1 MIVSIQGPSLQVIV
15 SGIISYSTAIPNNV
29 YVEKTAGSVIGI
41 HKVVKVGD
49 DGKVYYVS
57 CDVLSDAYK
66 VVGLSLNSANV
77 GENVRILLFGKL
89 QDNSFNFDT
98 AKPIFLGLNG
108 QIVQE
113 LPGEAQFIQVLG
125 KVLNSN
131 EILFDLDEPIIL

>member
-1 MIVSIQGPSLQVIV
+1 MSVSIQGPSLQVIV

-49 DGKVYYVS
+49 DGKVYYAS

-77 GENVRILLFGKL
+77 GEPVRILLFGRIR
-89 QDNSFNFDT
+89 DNSFSFDT
-98 AKPIFLGLNG
+98 AKSIFLGLDG
-108 QIVQE
+108 QVVQE
-113 LPGEAQFIQVLG
+113 IPVEARFVQVLG
-125 KVLNSN
+125 KVLSRN